1 MNIYFHYLSI
11 KLGTPKAAINYY
23 RALFQF
29 QSDFSRAEICAPVL
43 VLWGCQD
50 QALGEDLAD
59 ACQKYC
65 SDIRIRKIANAS
77 HWVNQD
83 VPEAVNKYMDVFLKE
98 NPVIEQTLDF

>member
-1 MNIYFHYLSI
+1 MLILSI
-11 KLGTPKAAINYY
+11 EIGTTKAAINYY
-23 RALFQF
+23 RALFQY
-29 QSDFSRAEICAPVL
+29 QSDFSRAEISAPVL

-50 QALGEDLAD
+50 QALGEELAD

-83 VPEAVNKYMDVFLKE
+83 VPEAVNKYMELFLKE
-98 NPVIEQTLDF
+98 NPVIEQTYDF